1 MRAIFYADWI
11 NLRGSLRVML
21 LTPAAFLAWA
31 LVIGKPLFFCVSL
44 VVMGYLFPNTAFSV
58 EESTGWNRLSLSLPV
73 TRADVVNSR
82 FVMAVLIHAVLAAVG
97 AAFVL
102 VHAVLTD
109 GTPELTDHLAEL
121 LACAAVAMLLNGV
134 QMAAAFRWG
143 IRKAAYLVMGLIWV
157 PMLACTLLYIGCE
170 RLGIS
175 LQPLLTAL
183 KAWNVTGGLL
193 RAMIALGIAVL
204 TYVLCW
210 RISVQVYQKKEL

>member
-31 LVIGKPLFFCVSL
+31 LAIGEPIFFCVSL

-97 AAFVL
+97 AAFVPVGDTQSGVSGDGIDL
-102 VHAVLTD
+102 GADAGVYVAVHRV
-109 GTPELTDHLAEL
+109 
-121 LACAAVAMLLNGV
+121 
-134 QMAAAFRWG
+134 
-143 IRKAAYLVMGLIWV
+143 
-157 PMLACTLLYIGCE
+157 
-170 RLGIS
+170 
-175 LQPLLTAL
+175 
-183 KAWNVTGGLL
+183 
-193 RAMIALGIAVL
+193 
-204 TYVLCW
+204 
-210 RISVQVYQKKEL
+210 